1 MAPDPSS
8 SRTWYRPKYVGTGWR
23 VCMAMDPRAATVAP
37 PPGPV
42 KPPPSPPRGT
52 IPRDPRRGIVPSM
65 TQARPEAGCYDIG
78 FEAPFPLDEEAE
90 VALEDYARV
99 LTRSTR

>member
-1 MAPDPSS
+1 
-8 SRTWYRPKYVGTGWR
+8 
-23 VCMAMDPRAATVAP
+23 
-37 PPGPV
+37 
-42 KPPPSPPRGT
+42 
-52 IPRDPRRGIVPSM
+52 M

-99 LTRSTR
+99 LTRSTRAEAVRAEDDPSSVRGVHVCGLGAAVTSAVLRDLHDFARSMVTGPGGGLGWS